1 MNAIVVEYKDTSTQ
15 EIEGHAVETT
25 LVRHHHD
32 MSCDKHEDPECVWQ
46 DRNGT
51 SFTVNT
57 FVTEI
62 SLNLDPLVEEQ
73 LKQKIRV
80 RNFLN

>member
-1 MNAIVVEYKDTSTQ
+1 MVEYKDTSTQ

-32 MSCDKHEDPECVWQ
+32 MSWEIRSDKHEDPECVWQ